1 MGLVAWFRWL
11 SVAALASVSVVAS
24 ADSAVA
30 QGKKYAVLI
39 GVSCYKGVANADL
52 PFVENDVAIL
62 AETLAARGFD
72 VYPFCEASV
81 KLDPENRKIKRPILP
96 TKENIEDAF
105 RDAKNGPLKNVFKTK
120 NATLL
125 VYFSG
130 HGIVTRKKSEETR
143 LFMRDSEFEAAN
155 RSTLSAQMLR
165 RMIRATPCERRLLL
179 IDACHAGGT
188 RGAETLAYSQIFE
201 KSWREG
207 GVDGAPTFASCS
219 FQETSAVLLKS
230 VRRFDES
237 QRKRDVSVFT
247 YWVNEALKGRADGA
261 VDGKTDGVVGSDEL
275 FAYVEQN
282 FHWMRSVRR
291 SDQTPAIVASKDE
304 KPFPLCAAPSRG
316 YLETI
321 DDLAEQIVT
330 KAKILGKKEI
340 YVEDFVESI
349 ANEDLR
355 KKKWAANVL
364 HSFASQTIALLRAS
378 VEKKWDALER
388 GTTTVPAA
396 EAGDRRF
403 VVKTAVEARLGANQE
418 IEYAMTCVQ
427 RNFDVA
433 ETRSDGDVGARLAM
447 KDAPEAALKSLDD
460 GTRAAAVPMNVRIE
474 ARGAGES
481 VWQTRTVR
489 EIDGAQWVELN
500 PGETYR
506 VVFEPNGAAS
516 SAAEKV
522 CARLLVDGRNSLA
535 QYEPYVEAPS
545 DFGWQIEE
553 ETENAESTLSETFNE
568 TSQAEET
575 EGTRG
580 KPKVVLAPVV
590 PLEAANFWLL
600 EPRKRYIIDGFVD
613 QISQTSDVF
622 RVVETDAAAADAPVD
637 DERGLILVA
646 FYETTRSRS
655 AESDVMTE
663 PGPRQRFSTIV
674 VEGVEPG
681 APLGV
686 LRLRYASA
694 KFIARLEEEA
704 AATPA
709 VGGWSE

>member
-1 MGLVAWFRWL
+1 
-11 SVAALASVSVVAS
+11 
-24 ADSAVA
+24 
-30 QGKKYAVLI
+30 
-39 GVSCYKGVANADL
+39 
-52 PFVENDVAIL
+52 
-62 AETLAARGFD
+62 
-72 VYPFCEASV
+72 
-81 KLDPENRKIKRPILP
+81 
-96 TKENIEDAF
+96 
-105 RDAKNGPLKNVFKTK
+105 
-120 NATLL
+120 
-125 VYFSG
+125 
-130 HGIVTRKKSEETR
+130 
-143 LFMRDSEFEAAN
+143 
-155 RSTLSAQMLR
+155 
-165 RMIRATPCERRLLL
+165 
-179 IDACHAGGT
+179 
-188 RGAETLAYSQIFE
+188 
-201 KSWREG
+201 
-207 GVDGAPTFASCS
+207 
-219 FQETSAVLLKS
+219 
-230 VRRFDES
+230 
-237 QRKRDVSVFT
+237 
-247 YWVNEALKGRADGA
+247 
-261 VDGKTDGVVGSDEL
+261 
-275 FAYVEQN
+275 
-282 FHWMRSVRR
+282 MRSVRR

-340 YVEDFVESI
+340 YVEDFAESI
-349 ANEDLR
+349 ATEDLR

-364 HSFASQTIALLRAS
+364 HSFAAQTIALLRAS

-388 GTTTVPAA
+388 GTTTIPAA

-433 ETRSDGDVGARLAM
+433 ETRSDGNVGARFAM

-460 GTRAAAVPMNVRIE
+460 GTRTAAVPMNVRIE

-568 TSQAEET
+568 TLSETLSETFNETFNETSQAEET

-600 EPRKRYIIDGFVD
+600 EPRKKYIIDGFVD

-663 PGPRQRFSTIV
+663 PGPRQRYSTIV